1 MTTAANHFG
10 QTRHQPVVSAV
21 GKITIEVEVVVVVE
35 EVVVVVITVY
45 I

>member
-21 GKITIEVEVVVVVE
+21 GKITIEVEVVV
-35 EVVVVVITVY
+35 EVVVVVIY
-45 I
+45 NCS